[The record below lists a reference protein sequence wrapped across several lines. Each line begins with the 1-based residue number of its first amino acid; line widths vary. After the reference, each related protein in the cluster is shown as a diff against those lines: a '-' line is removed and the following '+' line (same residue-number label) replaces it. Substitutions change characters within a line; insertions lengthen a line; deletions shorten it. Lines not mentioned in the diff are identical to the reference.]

1 MSKRSAEDIELPAE
15 TGSDLDVFNNAV
27 LLVDKPLTW
36 TSFDACNA
44 IKGAMKRL
52 GVKKVGHAGTLDP
65 AATGLLII
73 CTGLGTK
80 SIEGFMAAHKEYS
93 GTLKLGE
100 GTPSLDAELEVNE
113 RLPWEH
119 ITDEQLVEAAKKLT
133 GDIEQVAPCS
143 ARGTTRASACT
154 S

>member
-1 MSKRSAEDIELPAE
+1 MQPQAGRLQEAVCVASKVCLH
-15 TGSDLDVFNNAV
+15 LLLLAV
-27 LLVDKPLTW
+27 LQLVGL
-36 TSFDACNA
+36 
-44 IKGAMKRL
+44 RL
-52 GVKKVGHAGTLDP
+52 MLNCCCCCCCQVGHAGTLDP

-73 CTGLGTK
+73 CTGAGTK

-100 GTPSLDAELEVNE
+100 GTPSLDAETAVEE

-119 ITDEQLVEAAKKLT
+119 ITGDSIMFFGSSQAKTVLSCALIAYY
-133 GDIEQVAPCS
+133 GRPGLS
-143 ARGTTRASACT
+143 PGLYSLL